1 MIGTLT
7 GDEIEEILAESS
19 LGRIGCTDGDTCY
32 IVPVS
37 YVYDGKYIIAHSVE
51 GKKLQFMR
59 KKPSVCFEVEDV
71 QSHTNWRTVIIQGKF
86 EEITDEIER
95 YKGMKLFVDRMMKLK
110 ISATAQPPEIS
121 ENWVRPPKPG
131 GLRPVIYRIRVD
143 SKTGRFEKQYSH

>member
-7 GDEIEEILAESS
+7 GDEMEEVLAESS

-32 IVPVS
+32 VVPVS

-59 KKPSVCFEVEDV
+59 KKPAVCFEVEEV
-71 QSHTNWRTVIIQGKF
+71 QSHTNWRTVIIQGRF

-95 YKGMKLFVDRMMKLK
+95 YKGMKLFVERMMKLK
-110 ISATAQPPEIS
+110 ISASAQPPEIS
-121 ENWVRPPKPG
+121 ENRLRPPKPG